1 MTMNNFE
8 TDGFVVIEGVITEE
22 ECTAIEQA
30 LSDVELSSA
39 GTRNLLKQPWCIAL
53 ARRVRTHPRVA
64 DFIPDTHAA
73 VQCTYFEKSRK
84 KNWLVS
90 FHQDQSIPVAERIE
104 HPALT
109 GWSEKEGVLYVQ
121 PPADVLSDMVA
132 VRVHVDRCG
141 EADGPIKVLSG
152 SHRLGAI
159 SAEQVPAVRSN
170 RAEVACVAG
179 RGTALI
185 MRPLLLHAS
194 SKASGSSRRR
204 VLHFLFGPRALPY
217 PLRWPT

>member
-1 MTMNNFE
+1 MNNFE
-8 TDGFVVIEGVITEE
+8 TDGFVVIEGVLTEE

-73 VQCTYFEKSRK
+73 VQCTYFEKSRD

-152 SHRLGAI
+152 SHRLSVI

-179 RGTALI
+179 RGAALI